1 MNFTVKSFNKLST
14 KELYEILKSRAEV
27 FLLEQNIVCQD
38 MDNVDYESF
47 HFFIKEGER
56 IIAYLRAYYV
66 DIENK
71 IIKIGRVLTL
81 SHGNGTGRVL
91 MENTIDEIKRSFD
104 CKKIIVNAQKHAE
117 GFYEKMGFKTV
128 SDEFLEEGIPH
139 VKMELEI

>member
-1 MNFTVKSFNKLST
+1 MNFTVKSFDELKT
-14 KELYEILKSRAEV
+14 AELYEILKSRAEV

-38 MDNVDYESF
+38 MDDIDYESH

-56 IIAYLRAYYV
+56 IIAYLRAYYT
-66 DIENK
+66 DRENK

-81 SHGNGTGRVL
+81 SHGNGMGRIL
-91 MENTIDEIKRSFD
+91 MDNTINEIKNRFD
-104 CKKIIVNAQKHAE
+104 CEKVIVNAQKQAE
-117 GFYEKMGFKTV
+117 GFYKKCGFKTV